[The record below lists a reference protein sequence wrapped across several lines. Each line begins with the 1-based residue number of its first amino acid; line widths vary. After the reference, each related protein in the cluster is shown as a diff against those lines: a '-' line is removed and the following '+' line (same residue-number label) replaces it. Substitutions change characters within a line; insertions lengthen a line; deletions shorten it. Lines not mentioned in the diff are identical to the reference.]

1 MNELVNKISA
11 GDYKNSEI
19 QLKSENSDRVVLVI
33 KKFLGK
39 TEIPM
44 DKTTIKRFTHSSY
57 TSQNHELIIEWND
70 GKRSQALVDD
80 TIYSV
85 LYIKIMGKNQ
95 SAYL

>member
-19 QLKSENSDRVVLVI
+19 QLKSENSDRLVLVI

-57 TSQNHELIIEWND
+57 TSQKHELIIEWND
-70 GKRSQALVDD
+70 GKLSQAIIDD
-80 TIYSV
+80 SLYSV
-85 LYIKIMGKNQ
+85 LYLKVKGNH
-95 SAYL
+95 